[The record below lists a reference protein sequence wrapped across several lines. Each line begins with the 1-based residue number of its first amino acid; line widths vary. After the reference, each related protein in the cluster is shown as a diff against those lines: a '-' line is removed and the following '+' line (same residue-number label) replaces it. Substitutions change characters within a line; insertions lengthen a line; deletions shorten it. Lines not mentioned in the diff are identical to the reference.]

1 MTAATPVSV
10 GKVNA
15 SGSEDALFLKV
26 FSGEVLTSFE
36 QSTVTAGAEM
46 VRSISSGKSATFP
59 VMGRIAAS
67 YHTPGAEITGSD
79 VNHNE
84 KVITINDLLI
94 SSVFLSNLEEAKNHW
109 DVRSAYSTEIGRALA
124 FQKDKHILQTIG
136 QAAQASAN
144 VGDTSYASGTVLTNT
159 SIASATAATAANAM
173 IDSLFDAAKQLDA
186 NYVPKEGRKAF
197 IRLEEYYK
205 MANATNAV
213 NIDYSGGA
221 NGGVKEGKVMKVAG
235 IELVPTAH
243 FGDIAADLS
252 SNTGVP
258 GGSATQGGSNPQQVN
273 LANYV
278 CLVSHPSAAGTVKL
292 MDLASEMDYDMR
304 RQGTLMVSKY
314 AMGHGVLR
322 PEAAVGIK
330 EA

>member
-1 MTAATPVSV
+1 MSNASPVSV

-15 SGSEDALFLKV
+15 SGTEDALFLKV
-26 FSGEVLTSFE
+26 FAGEVLTSFDRA
-36 QSTVTAGAEM
+36 SVTQGAEM

-59 VMGRIAAS
+59 VMGRVGAA
-67 YHTPGAEITGSD
+67 YHVAGAEITGSD

-84 KVITINDLLI
+84 KVITINDLLL
-94 SSVFLSNLEEAKNHW
+94 SSVFLSNIEEAKNHW

-144 VGDTSYASGTVLTNT
+144 VSDSGYGAGTVVTNTAIASGT
-159 SIASATAATAANAM
+159 ASTAANGM
-173 IDSLFDAAKQLDA
+173 IDSLFDAAKAMDA

-205 MANATNAV
+205 LANATNAV
-213 NIDYSGGA
+213 NIDFSGGA
-221 NGGVKEGKVMKVAG
+221 NGGVAEGKVMKVAG
-235 IELVPTAH
+235 IELIPTAH
-243 FGDIAADLS
+243 FVASDLS
-252 SNTGVP
+252 SSTAVDAGKTATG
-258 GGSATQGGSNPQQVN
+258 AYPQRVN

-292 MDLASEMDYDMR
+292 MDLAVESEYDIR
-304 RQGTLMVSKY
+304 RQGTLMVAKY